1 MLVYKES
8 SRRAHE
14 DFINISMTLEMWLEL
29 DKIMK
34 GMQNTVRCHSV
45 IIRAKALPDR
55 TITKKNMG
63 QFREI
68 KRTCE
73 GPQGV
78 ELKFLFPEK
87 CKIQLL

>member
-34 GMQNTVRCHSV
+34 GMQNTVRCHLV

-55 TITKKNMG
+55 TITKKRTWDNSERLKEHVKDP
-63 QFREI
+63 REWS
-68 KRTCE
+68 
-73 GPQGV
+73 
-78 ELKFLFPEK
+78 
-87 CKIQLL
+87 